1 MKLAERVAL
10 TALRFYRRFVSPF
23 LPPACRFV
31 PSCSEYAQQAIQ
43 RHGIARGGRMA
54 LRRFA
59 SCHPFHPGGFDPI
72 R

>member
-1 MKLAERVAL
+1 MKLAERIVLAAL
-10 TALRFYRRFVSPF
+10 GAYRRFVSPY

-31 PSCSEYAQQAIQ
+31 PSCSEYALQAIQ
-43 RHGIARGGRMA
+43 RHGIVRGGRMA
-54 LRRFA
+54 IRRVA